1 MGNIKKIIYGILR
14 YLVLAVILGY
24 GGWYAVLNYER
35 FTTQAHFTCINI
47 TILIIFNVLTILCE
61 SVRFRIQIRWLGHDV
76 GMVRS
81 WYLFGSLQALNHLI
95 LKAGTFSTGYY
106 LSRRYNISFH
116 SYVAFMMTYIIV
128 FVLASGLLGILISII
143 FMLAGITVN
152 ILIPAFFSAI
162 VLFALGFIGAA
173 KIKISLK
180 RFPKIISVFLRS
192 ITEIYT
198 DYKLIGSLVLVE
210 MLYYLLCTARFMTA
224 VTMFGS
230 HINLLDGI
238 VVTTVGNFLRV
249 ASIMPGGLGIAEFAS
264 GWTANI
270 LGHEF
275 GLSGLSA
282 GLDRLVYV
290 VLIIVVGC
298 IGFFT
303 MSGRKEFHQPTELK
317 EDRSMSHAMEVE

>member
-1 MGNIKKIIYGILR
+1 MGKIKKITYGILR
-14 YLVLAVILGY
+14 YLLLAVILGY

-35 FTTQAHFTCINI
+35 FASQAHFTCINI
-47 TILIIFNVLTILCE
+47 TILVIFNILTILCE
-61 SVRFRIQIRWLGHDV
+61 SVRFRIQTRWLGQDV

-81 WYLFGSLQALNHLI
+81 LYLFGLLQSVNHLI

-116 SYVAFMMTYIIV
+116 TYIAFMMTYIII
-128 FVLASGLLGILISII
+128 FVLASGLLGIFVSIG
-143 FMLAGITVN
+143 FMLLGSNVN
-152 ILIPAFFSAI
+152 ILIPAFFAAI
-162 VLFALGFIGAA
+162 IAGAAGFIAAA
-173 KIKISLK
+173 KIKISFH
-180 RFPKIISVFLRS
+180 RFPKVISVFLQS

-224 VTMFGS
+224 ITMFGS
-230 HINLLDGI
+230 KMNLLDGI
-238 VVTTVGNFLRV
+238 VVITVGNFLRV

-264 GWTANI
+264 GWTAKI

-290 VLIIVVGC
+290 VLIVIVGC
-298 IGFFT
+298 TGFFT
-303 MSGRKEFHQPTELK
+303 LSGRKEFHQPTELK
-317 EDRSMSHAMEVE
+317 EDRSMRHAMEVK